1 MQAGW
6 QLRPN
11 IASPLAPPHA
21 SDHVAPLFSRPQLV
35 GHYHVTSSLA
45 RLLRLLTNS
54 LTDSHLPNWRFLEK
68 GKTFKNFSWLWIWL
82 GRLVQFS
89 WGGKRQHKVCTGA
102 WNARIM
108 KRVRQEGIFQFWPSF
123 NLPGDLCPAAQRSS
137 RVAEHQ
143 ISLHFMRVRRVPPK
157 WLNTLAPSVQKRT
170 SECHRTDIEIHVS
183 SVNPPGAM
191 PSHTVQCSTVCDQ
204 TVSRFSTSSSSSQ
217 TPSTLNNTKW
227 FPSGR

>member
-108 KRVRQEGIFQFWPSF
+108 KRVRQEGIFQFWPAF
-123 NLPGDLCPAAQRSS
+123 NLAGDLCQLVGYTAA
-137 RVAEHQ
+137 AGWPN
-143 ISLHFMRVRRVPPK
+143 IKSLFGL
-157 WLNTLAPSVQKRT
+157 WGWG
-170 SECHRTDIEIHVS
+170 IERGTHP
-183 SVNPPGAM
+183 NG
-191 PSHTVQCSTVCDQ
+191 
-204 TVSRFSTSSSSSQ
+204 
-217 TPSTLNNTKW
+217 
-227 FPSGR
+227 

>member
-108 KRVRQEGIFQFWPSF
+108 KRVRQEGIFNFDPLLICPEIYAQPLSAAAGWP
-123 NLPGDLCPAAQRSS
+123 N
-137 RVAEHQ
+137 
-143 ISLHFMRVRRVPPK
+143 IK
-157 WLNTLAPSVQKRT
+157 SV
-170 SECHRTDIEIHVS
+170 SILWGC
-183 SVNPPGAM
+183 GG
-191 PSHTVQCSTVCDQ
+191 SH
-204 TVSRFSTSSSSSQ
+204 
-217 TPSTLNNTKW
+217 PN
-227 FPSGR
+227 G